1 MQENLIFWI
10 GGGLAIVIAYVI
22 VSNTLWL
29 LFGSTLLQRLP
40 GVNIKGSRGTLKI
53 AIMLFLSVTGF
64 MFWVVK
70 FFYMFTLRKNP
81 KPKLTNE
88 ISRKIQWGAK
98 LTKNKL

>member
-1 MQENLIFWI
+1 MLENLIFWI

-40 GVNIKGSRGTLKI
+40 GVQIKGFRGTLKI

-64 MFWVVK
+64 MFWIIK
-70 FFYMFTLRKNP
+70 FFSCSLYER
-81 KPKLTNE
+81 
-88 ISRKIQWGAK
+88 IQNQNSLMKFLKKFNGE
-98 LTKNKL
+98 LN